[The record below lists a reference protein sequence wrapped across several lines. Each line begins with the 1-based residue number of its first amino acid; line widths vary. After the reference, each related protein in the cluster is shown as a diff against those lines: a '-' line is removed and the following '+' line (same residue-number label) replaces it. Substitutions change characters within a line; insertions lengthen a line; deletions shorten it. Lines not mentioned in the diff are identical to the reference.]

1 MVAGIQSTQG
11 YNPLRYLLYERAVGA
26 QPIHGMPRPF
36 TPLTPSNNSPLLNLL
51 GLKYIAAVSTLREID
66 PKVDET
72 RFRLVYDHGIKV
84 WQNPEVL
91 PRVLTATSIYVEP
104 TRLPGDGEARARVVG
119 YRSSEV
125 VISVQTEKDT
135 IVVLNDLYYPYW
147 RVYVDGDE
155 QELLQANYLFRG
167 VHVKPGEHRVVF
179 RFEPFSWPAIRTF
192 LARMLRG

>member
-1 MVAGIQSTQG
+1 
-11 YNPLRYLLYERAVGA
+11 
-26 QPIHGMPRPF
+26 
-36 TPLTPSNNSPLLNLL
+36 TPSYNSPLLNLL

-104 TRLPGDGEARARVVG
+104 KLDESIDSGRIAALDYQSVAVVPHLPHTLAALETRPGFVTRLPGDGEARAQVVG

-147 RVYVDGDE
+147 RVYVDGD
-155 QELLQANYLFRG
+155 
-167 VHVKPGEHRVVF
+167 
-179 RFEPFSWPAIRTF
+179 
-192 LARMLRG
+192 